1 MPNYWCV
8 NFESV
13 GGLHHGIRNKLWLM
27 GYQYAKKGGDT
38 PGRKSAITRNW
49 NRLAQIAVG
58 DRLLDDWQNKGRS
71 VAIWEIVPVSGW
83 RFGSEGRKNSSQL
96 AEPKPYD

>member
-49 NRLAQIAVG
+49 NRLAQVAVG
-58 DRLLDDWQNKGRS
+58 DSLLDDWQNKWPLRGDLGDRPGEWLEVRGRGTETL
-71 VAIWEIVPVSGW
+71 ITTG
-83 RFGSEGRKNSSQL
+83 
-96 AEPKPYD
+96 